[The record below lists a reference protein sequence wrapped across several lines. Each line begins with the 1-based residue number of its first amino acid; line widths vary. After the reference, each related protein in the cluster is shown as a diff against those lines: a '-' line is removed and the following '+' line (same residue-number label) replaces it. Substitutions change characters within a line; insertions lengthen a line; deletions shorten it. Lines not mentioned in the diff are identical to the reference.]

1 MRVYN
6 VTKQGHDQD
15 PSGRFIR
22 KYVPE
27 LTRIP
32 NEYIHEPNKMP
43 TQIQLKYKILIGHYS
58 PSEIPFL
65 KETSVQVSSY
75 PAPIVDEKE
84 TAKVSRAERVI

>member
-1 MRVYN
+1 MQEGTPGINAMRVYN
-6 VTKQGHDQD
+6 VTKQRHNQD
-15 PSGRFIR
+15 TLGSSIR

-58 PSEIPFL
+58 PSEFPF
-65 KETSVQVSSY
+65 
-75 PAPIVDEKE
+75 
-84 TAKVSRAERVI
+84 